1 VKRFY
6 KDVQVVPASPDG
18 FGVALDGKTIKTP
31 GRTPIR
37 VPNPDLAEAIADEWR
52 AQETEIK
59 PHTMPMM
66 QLAATVIDHL
76 PANRPAIEATTLR
89 FAETDTVCY
98 RAEPDQPKELIALQR
113 ALWDPLLEWLG
124 DRYGAV
130 LTTTAGVLP
139 VKQPSEALDILA
151 RVVSAMDDWQLGAFQ
166 SAAASSG
173 SFVIGLALVEGRID
187 AEEAFAAAEL
197 DSGFEIDRWG
207 EDAAATARR
216 AVIAFDLAAARRF
229 QDLLGP

>member
-6 KDVQVVPASPDG
+6 KDSGVTQVPEG
-18 FGVALDGKTIKTP
+18 FGVALDGRPIKTP
-31 GRTPIR
+31 ARTILA
-37 VPNPDLAEAIADEWR
+37 VPRRALAEAIAEEWR
-52 AQETEIK
+52 AQDTEVK

-76 PANRPAIEATTLR
+76 PANRPVVEATVLR

-98 RAEPDQPKELIALQR
+98 RAEAGQPTELIRLQK
-113 ALWDPLLEWLG
+113 ALWDPLLGWLA
-124 DRYGAV
+124 DRYRVV
-130 LTTTAGVLP
+130 LRITDRILP
-139 VKQPSEALDILA
+139 VTQHPEALDRLA
-151 RVVSAMDDWQLGAFQ
+151 GVVAAMDDWRLGAFQ

-216 AVIAFDLAAARRF
+216 AVVAADLKAARRF
-229 QDLLGP
+229 HDLVAS